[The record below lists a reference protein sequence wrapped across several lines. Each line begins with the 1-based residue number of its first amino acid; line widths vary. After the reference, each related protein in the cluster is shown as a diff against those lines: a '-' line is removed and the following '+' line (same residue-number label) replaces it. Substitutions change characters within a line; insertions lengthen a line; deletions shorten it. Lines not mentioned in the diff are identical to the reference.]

1 MVKSGIALDAE
12 VKTKWG
18 EVSKRQI
25 KAFRFMINEK
35 RDKIIVEPDSEL
47 GKRHKTPFATTCE
60 ALEDDKCRY
69 AAVDF
74 SYKDVEGKEIGKV
87 ILIMWV
93 SDSAKVKDRMSLA
106 SSIGSIK
113 SELGVTEGNVF
124 EMHGS
129 EDKCIDTVLRKICS
143 GKSAPTECEGQQVVY
158 DDNEGAFKYA

>member
-1 MVKSGIALDAE
+1 MVKSGIVLDAD
-12 VKTKWG
+12 VKTKWQ
-18 EVSKRQI
+18 EVSHRKI
-25 KAFRFMINEK
+25 SAFRFMISDDRK
-35 RDKIIVEPDSEL
+35 KIIVEEGSEL
-47 GKRHKTPFATTCE
+47 PKRHKTPFATTCE

-69 AAVDF
+69 AAIDF

-93 SDSAKVKDRMSLA
+93 SDAANVKDRMSLA

-113 SELGVTEGNVF
+113 TELGVTEGNVF

-129 EDKCIDTVLRKICS
+129 EDKVIDTVLRKICS

-158 DDNEGAFKYA
+158 DENEGAYKYA